1 MLPKEN
7 DDGNIEYKRS
17 LVNVH
22 KIRLNELASQM
33 KYRLNED
40 DSKLAIYYLGVD
52 DDGTVIQLNDYE
64 KEETLKTFNIL
75 LEMNNAEILKFE
87 ILNEN
92 NINYFK
98 ITIKVKTIIYP
109 ETKIILLGNSESGK
123 TTFLS
128 NILLNKIKARIYLMN
143 HKHEIQTGKTSSIN
157 IHYKIHNNKKYSFI
171 DTPGDETYSK
181 TKYKILL
188 GIKPDIVL
196 LFSDNTFDKFICDNL
211 NIPYIL
217 INTFD
222 SDSIYN
228 CNKLINKEHLFNE
241 IDNKIIPTN
250 NHIPKGER
258 TITKGVY
265 VHRTI
270 FNIMNIYPQIENI
283 TEGVVMSGY
292 LKQGKLEID
301 KNIYWFKN
309 NRYLK
314 CKVKS
319 IYINGESVKEISNP
333 QLITICLYHRK
344 PLDFKNGILTS
355 KKIKPIK
362 DINFNYI
369 SYDNNEL
376 PNSINGYCENKIIK
390 LNNINNSNCIINNY
404 YLHDNN
410 YIIID
415 NKNNKGIIKL
425 KTV

>member
-1 MLPKEN
+1 
-7 DDGNIEYKRS
+7 
-17 LVNVH
+17 
-22 KIRLNELASQM
+22 
-33 KYRLNED
+33 
-40 DSKLAIYYLGVD
+40 
-52 DDGTVIQLNDYE
+52 
-64 KEETLKTFNIL
+64 
-75 LEMNNAEILKFE
+75 
-87 ILNEN
+87 
-92 NINYFK
+92 
-98 ITIKVKTIIYP
+98 
-109 ETKIILLGNSESGK
+109 
-123 TTFLS
+123 
-128 NILLNKIKARIYLMN
+128 MN

-211 NIPYIL
+211 NNPYIL
-217 INTFD
+217 INPFD
-222 SDSIYN
+222 SDSMYN

-241 IDNKIIPTN
+241 IDSKITN
-250 NHIPKGER
+250 TTHA
-258 TITKGVY
+258 ITKDI
-265 VHRTI
+265 HTI
-270 FNIMNIYPQIENI
+270 FNIMNIYPHIENI

-309 NRYLK
+309 NKYLK

-344 PLDFKNGILTS
+344 LLDFKNGILTS
-355 KKIKPIK
+355 KKIKPVK
-362 DINFNYI
+362 NVNFNYI

-376 PNSINGYCENKIIK
+376 PTAINGYCENKIIN
-390 LNNINNSNCIINNY
+390 LNNINNSCIINNY

-415 NKNNKGIIKL
+415 NKNNKGIL
-425 KTV
+425 KII